1 MPPPLPPDIEGMI
14 KYALISVIP
23 KSSPVCLGN
32 WRSLGCKDESWKV
45 SHLRET
51 GRVSPRSHVCM
62 CAHIYTQGLIF
73 NFKFSKLAFRNKCSH
88 CRSTKSK
95 TPGWELALCV
105 LMRTLQYSCLEN
117 PMDGGAWRATV
128 HEVAEDRTRL
138 SDFTFPFHFHALE
151 KEMAPHSS
159 VLA

>member
-62 CAHIYTQGLIF
+62 CAHMCVFTGFSFPELTNCRCQKQHTHGENYIYTCVCVCVCI
-73 NFKFSKLAFRNKCSH
+73 SH
-88 CRSTKSK
+88 RQWRSII
-95 TPGWELALCV
+95 CV
-105 LMRTLQYSCLEN
+105 YVCISHRQ
-117 PMDGGAWRATV
+117 WRSIMCV
-128 HEVAEDRTRL
+128 CVCVY
-138 SDFTFPFHFHALE
+138 FTQAV
-151 KEMAPHSS
+151 KKYAY
-159 VLA
+159 VLGSRF